1 MLLYFLSWLM
11 IPVTHLIWHST
22 FSGSALRCQ
31 IIYFFKIHKTMTLGW
46 CLTTVV
52 DNLIT
57 QYTYC
62 ILTNF
67 LLNGSNLDNAENKGI
82 NQQT

>member
-1 MLLYFLSWLM
+1 M
-11 IPVTHLIWHST
+11 I
-22 FSGSALRCQ
+22 
-31 IIYFFKIHKTMTLGW
+31 LGW

-62 ILTNF
+62 IPNF
-67 LLNGSNLDNAENKGI
+67 LLNGSNLDMLKAKVSISKLHKHATKKTSDKHTNV
-82 NQQT
+82 T

>member
-1 MLLYFLSWLM
+1 M
-11 IPVTHLIWHST
+11 I
-22 FSGSALRCQ
+22 
-31 IIYFFKIHKTMTLGW
+31 LGW

-57 QYTYC
+57 QYTYS

-67 LLNGSNLDNAENKGI
+67 LLNGSNLDMLKTKVSISKLNKHATKKTSDKHTNI
-82 NQQT
+82 T